1 MKRKHAD
8 SPSAFLAAAMAVTGA
23 AMLLCPLIG
32 QNTEMNRSAAEYDD
46 LRVRLKS
53 EEPAQ
58 ATDAPAQDKSVLC
71 VLLGLPSATQE
82 PLELPKTDKSPP
94 EIDIGTGADLAA
106 CLAQNDD
113 FIAWI
118 RIPGTNV
125 DYPVVW
131 TDDAEY
137 YLHHTFTG
145 KPGAAGTLFSLMKT
159 DYSIPSRNIA
169 IYGHHLKSTGEKM
182 FTSLMRY
189 KNADFYAGHETVL
202 LDTLYERGSYR
213 IFAVLNFHSSE
224 WDASQEDFESDAAFL
239 EFIRYARRNALY
251 DTGMTVGA
259 EDSILTLITCDR
271 SYGGKAGRLA
281 VVAVLEKSRR
291 NL

>member
-1 MKRKHAD
+1 MDMPEHEKTD
-8 SPSAFLAAAMAVTGA
+8 
-23 AMLLCPLIG
+23 
-32 QNTEMNRSAAEYDD
+32 RSA
-46 LRVRLKS
+46 L
-53 EEPAQ
+53 Q
-58 ATDAPAQDKSVLC
+58 ALLDAV
-71 VLLGLPSATQE
+71 GFPSTTQA
-82 PLELPKTDKSPP
+82 PLELPAQDESPP

-106 CLAQNDD
+106 CLAQNGD

-118 RIPGTNV
+118 KIPGTNV

-131 TDDAEY
+131 TDDAEH

-145 KPGAAGTLFSLMKT
+145 KQGTAGTLFSLMKT

-182 FTSLMRY
+182 FTSLLRY
-189 KNADFYAGHETVL
+189 KDADFYAGHETVL
-202 LDTLYERGSYR
+202 LDTLYESGSYR
-213 IFAVLNFHSSE
+213 IFAVLNFRSGE
-224 WDASQEDFESDAAFL
+224 WDASQADFESDAAFL

-251 DTGMTVGA
+251 DTGVTVGA
-259 EDSILTLITCDR
+259 ENSILTLITCDR